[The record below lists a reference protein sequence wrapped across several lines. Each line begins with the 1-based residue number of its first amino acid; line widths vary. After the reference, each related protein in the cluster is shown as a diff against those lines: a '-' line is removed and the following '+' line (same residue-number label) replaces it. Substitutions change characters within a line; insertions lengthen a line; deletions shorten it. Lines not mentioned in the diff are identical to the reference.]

1 MPDSRIIETTRPST
15 VVTPVVK
22 IDGVEI
28 ARTFNMESIVV
39 EKAVN
44 LIASAR
50 VVFIDGDSAS
60 GQFEASNETLFIPGK
75 EIEITCGYESDTYVL
90 FKGVI
95 IKHAIKIR
103 TGSSKLIIECRDK
116 AVAMTL
122 SRRNKYFP
130 EDTKDSDAISEIARG
145 YSGLSTDIETT
156 DVSHKNLV
164 QYEASDWDFIVNRAE
179 MNGKL
184 VYTDDGTLVVKK
196 PDLSQGAALPLTF
209 GATILELDAEID
221 ARNQHPEIKSR
232 SWTPADQV
240 IDEAEAQ
247 APSELNGN
255 LTVGDLANVFSDEI
269 SLNHGGNIPQQELK
283 AWADTLKLKQVLSKV
298 SGRVRF
304 KGVHTLKP
312 GMLVEL
318 NRLSERFNG
327 KAFVSGI
334 QHTIVAGNWQLDA
347 QLGLDTNWF
356 TEKFETSIKPASA
369 LIPAVSG
376 LQIGLVSQ
384 LESDPDSE
392 CRILVR
398 LPIISPDE
406 QGIWARVATL
416 DAGEERGSFFLP
428 EVGDEVIVGF
438 LNDDPRQPVVLGMLN
453 SSAKPAP
460 LRASDDNHEKGI
472 VTRSKMK
479 VIFNDDKKSVVIE
492 TPAGKKITMDE
503 DAGLIKLEDDHSNA
517 IIMDSD
523 GITIETQGKITLKAQ
538 KDLEA
543 EGMNVNL
550 KANTGFTAEG
560 SASLE
565 AKSSGTTTIKGSIVQ
580 IN

>member
-22 IDGVEI
+22 INGAEI
-28 ARTFNMESIVV
+28 ARTFNIESIVV

-44 LIASAR
+44 RISSAR
-50 VVFIDGDSAS
+50 VIFIDGDSAS
-60 GQFEASNETLFIPGK
+60 EQFQASNESLFIPGK
-75 EIEITCGYESDTYVL
+75 ELEITCGYESDTYTL

-95 IKHAIKIR
+95 IKHSIKIR
-103 TGSSKLIIECRDK
+103 TSTSKLIIECRDK
-116 AVAMTL
+116 AIAMTL

-130 EDTKDSDAISEIARG
+130 DNTKDSDAISEIARG
-145 YSGLSTDIETT
+145 YSGLDTDIETT
-156 DVSHKNLV
+156 DISHKNLV

-184 VYTDDGTLVVKK
+184 VYTDDGTLIVKK
-196 PDLSQGAALPLTF
+196 PDLSQSTALPLTF

-221 ARNQHPEIKSR
+221 ARNQYPEIKSR
-232 SWTPADQV
+232 SWTPADQA

-247 APSELNGN
+247 PPSELNGN
-255 LTVGDLANVFSDEI
+255 LTVSDLANVFSDNI
-269 SLNHGGNIPQQELK
+269 NLNHGGDIPQQELK

-298 SGRVRF
+298 RGRVRF
-304 KGVHTLKP
+304 KGMHTLKP
-312 GMLVEL
+312 GMLIEL
-318 NRLSERFNG
+318 NSLSDRFNG

-334 QHTIVAGNWQLDA
+334 QHTIIAGNWQLDA
-347 QLGLDTNWF
+347 QLGLEPDWF

-398 LPIISPDE
+398 LPIINPDE

-416 DAGEERGSFFLP
+416 DAGDERGSFFLP

-460 LRASDDNHEKGI
+460 LQASDDNHEKGI

-479 VIFNDDKKSVVIE
+479 VIFNDDKKSLVIE

-503 DAGLIKLEDDHSNA
+503 EADLIKLEDDHSNA
-517 IIMDSD
+517 ITMNSD
-523 GITIETQGKITLKAQ
+523 GITIETQGKISLKAQ
-538 KDLEA
+538 QDIEA
-543 EGMNVNL
+543 EGMNVNM

>member
-1 MPDSRIIETTRPST
+1 
-15 VVTPVVK
+15 
-22 IDGVEI
+22 
-28 ARTFNMESIVV
+28 
-39 EKAVN
+39 
-44 LIASAR
+44 
-50 VVFIDGDSAS
+50 
-60 GQFEASNETLFIPGK
+60 
-75 EIEITCGYESDTYVL
+75 
-90 FKGVI
+90 
-95 IKHAIKIR
+95 
-103 TGSSKLIIECRDK
+103 
-116 AVAMTL
+116 MTL
-122 SRRNKYFP
+122 SRRSRYFP
-130 EDTKDSDAISEIARG
+130 DSTRDSDAINEIARN

-156 DVSHKNLV
+156 GTSHKNLV
-164 QYEASDWDFIVNRAE
+164 QYEATDWDFIVNRAE

-196 PDLSQGAALPLTF
+196 PDLSQSTALPLTF

-221 ARNQHPEIKSR
+221 VRNQYAEIKSR
-232 SWTPADQV
+232 SWTAANQV
-240 IDEAEAQ
+240 IDEAEAKT
-247 APSELNGN
+247 PSELNGN
-255 LTVGDLANVFSDEI
+255 LTVSDLANVFSGKI
-269 SLNHGGNIPQQELK
+269 NLNHGGDIPQQELK

-298 SGRVRF
+298 RGRVRF

-312 GMLVEL
+312 GMLIEL
-318 NRLSERFNG
+318 NSLGDRFNG

-334 QHTIVAGNWQLDA
+334 HHTVIAGGWQLDA
-347 QLGLDTNWF
+347 QLGLEPEWF

-384 LESDPDSE
+384 LENDPDGE
-392 CRILVR
+392 YRILVR
-398 LPIISPDE
+398 LPIINLHE

-416 DAGEERGSFFLP
+416 DAGNERGSFFLP

-460 LRASDDNHEKGI
+460 LQASDDNHEKGI

-479 VIFNDDKKSVVIE
+479 VIFNDDKKSLVIE

-503 DAGLIKLEDDHSNA
+503 DAGLIKLEDDHSNS
-517 IIMDSD
+517 ITMNSD

-538 KDLEA
+538 KDIEA
-543 EGMNVNL
+543 EGMNVNM
-550 KANTGFTAEG
+550 KASTGFMAEG

-565 AKSSGTTTIKGSIVQ
+565 AKSGGTTTIKGSIVQ